1 MGLGLSDLL
10 MSAVFP
16 LLIYKGYGRTGGVVV
31 LLLTLAAFAFVLS
44 LAAVGSAAATFP
56 VMVVL
61 GPLMVGQYVV
71 WRRWPGAERTLFQYW
86 QQEP

>member
-1 MGLGLSDLL
+1 MGDLL
-10 MSAVFP
+10 MAAAFP
-16 LLIYKGYGRTGGVVV
+16 LLIYKGYGRTGGVVA

-44 LAAVGSAAATFP
+44 LAAVGAVAATFP

-61 GPLMVGQYVV
+61 GPLMMGQYVI
-71 WRRWPGAERTLFQYW
+71 WRCWRGSERTLFEYW